1 MLARKQEHRRDFK
14 MKRFA
19 IALAAVFV
27 LAMACG
33 GAATPDA
40 VVKKAI
46 DAFENGDGNA
56 LISCLS
62 SEAVEE
68 LNAQVEEMKASPE
81 ESAAFMAMMGIEITA
96 DEIENMSAGDFIS
109 KLFSSEMMAEEM
121 PDFST
126 VEIGE
131 TVIDGET
138 ATVEVTLDGDTD
150 TVELILENGEWKLGD
165 MMGM

>member
-1 MLARKQEHRRDFK
+1 
-14 MKRFA
+14 MKKFA

-62 SEAVEE
+62 AEAVEE
-68 LNAQVEEMKASPE
+68 LEAQVEEMKASPE
-81 ESAAFMAMMGIEITA
+81 ESAGFLAMMGIEVTA
-96 DEIENMSAGDFIS
+96 EEIENMSAGDFIS
-109 KLFSSEMMAEEM
+109 KLFTSEMMAAEM
-121 PDFST
+121 PDFSN

-131 TVIDGET
+131 AVIDGDEAMVPVTIDGET
-138 ATVEVTLDGDTD
+138 EE
-150 TVELILENGEWKLGD
+150 VELILENGEWKLGD

>member
-1 MLARKQEHRRDFK
+1 VDTNANTNRRDIT
-14 MKRFA
+14 MKKLA
-19 IALAAVFV
+19 LALAAVFV

-33 GAATPDA
+33 GASTPDA

-46 DAFENGDGNA
+46 DAMENKDGNA

-62 SEAVEE
+62 AEAVEE
-68 LNAQVEEMKASPE
+68 LNAQVEEMKAAPE
-81 ESAAFMAMMGIEITA
+81 ESAAFMAMLGIEVTA
-96 DEIENMSAGDFIS
+96 EEIENMSAGDFITKMFES
-109 KLFSSEMMAEEM
+109 PMMADEL

-126 VEIGE
+126 IEIGE

-138 ATVEVTLDGDTD
+138 ATVEVTLEGETD
-150 TVELILENGEWKLGD
+150 TVELVLEDGQWKLGD

>member
-1 MLARKQEHRRDFK
+1 
-14 MKRFA
+14 MKKFA
-19 IALAAVFV
+19 LALAAVFV

-33 GAATPDA
+33 GAATPEA

-62 SEAVEE
+62 AEAVEE
-68 LNAQVEEMKASPE
+68 LNAQVEEMKAAPE
-81 ESAAFMAMMGIEITA
+81 ESAAFMAMMGIEVTA
-96 DEIENMSAGDFIS
+96 EEIENMSAGDFIS
-109 KLFSSEMMAEEM
+109 KLFSSEMMAAEL
-121 PDFST
+121 PDFSS

-131 TVIDGET
+131 AVIDGDE
-138 ATVEVTLDGDTD
+138 AMVPVTIDGDTEE
-150 TVELILENGEWKLGD
+150 VELILENGEWKLGD